1 MRKEN
6 IIVGLD
12 VGTTKVCVVVGRLTK
27 GDLEYCGVSS
37 CPSTGIRKGVIV
49 DVDSTAESIQRAV
62 KSAEALA
69 GVEINAVHAG
79 ISGGHIK
86 GFTSYGAVAVKGKEV
101 TAADVERAIESA
113 KASYVPLDREVLHV
127 IPTGYVLDG
136 QNGIREPAGM
146 AGERLEANVHIV
158 TAAVTS
164 IRNLLR
170 CCERA
175 GVEAADIVFEPIA
188 SAEAILTNDEKE
200 IGVVVVDVGGG
211 TTDIILFKDGWMRN
225 SSVIAVGGNHFTND
239 IAVGLRISIN
249 EAERIKKRFGTAGAI
264 IVNSSEEIESTEA
277 RKEQKITHGRLNEI
291 IMPRAEE
298 LLEMVRKNIM
308 SRQGYS
314 IASAGVVLTG
324 GGALLGGFP
333 RMAEDILGMPV
344 RIGFPRA
351 IKGCRD
357 IANNPMYSTA
367 AGLVRYAISDCST
380 GILEPEACTGIL
392 EKMKDWVKGIF
403 I

>member
-1 MRKEN
+1 LRKEN

-12 VGTTKVCVVVGRLTK
+12 VGTTKVCIVVGRLIK
-27 GDLEYCGVSS
+27 NELEFCGVSS
-37 CPSTGIRKGVIV
+37 CTSTGVRKGVIV
-49 DVDSTAESIQRAV
+49 DVESTAESIKRAV
-62 KSAEALA
+62 KSAEDLA
-69 GVEINAVHAG
+69 GVEINAVHVG

-86 GFTSYGAVAVKGKEV
+86 GFTSCGAVAVKRREV
-101 TAADVERAIESA
+101 TAADVGQAIDSA
-113 KASYVPLDREVLHV
+113 KASYVPLDREILHV
-127 IPTGYVLDG
+127 IPTGYALDG
-136 QNGIREPAGM
+136 QNGIREPEGM
-146 AGERLEANVHIV
+146 TGERLEAKVHIV

-164 IRNLLR
+164 VRNLLR
-170 CCERA
+170 CCEKA
-175 GVEAADIVFEPIA
+175 GVQAVDIVFEPLA

-200 IGVVVVDVGGG
+200 IGVVVADVGGG

-225 SSVIAVGGNHFTND
+225 SSVLAVGGNHFTND
-239 IAVGLRISIN
+239 IAVGLRISVA

-264 IVNSSEEIESTEA
+264 IVKYSEEIESAETEKA
-277 RKEQKITHGRLNEI
+277 QKITHGRLNEI

-298 LLEMVRKNIM
+298 LLEMVRKNIAP
-308 SRQGYS
+308 RYGHN
-314 IASAGVVLTG
+314 IAAAGVVLTG

-344 RIGFPRA
+344 RIGFPRD

-357 IANNPMYSTA
+357 IANNPMYSTG
-367 AGLVRYAISDCST
+367 AGLVRYAVNENYPGMLC
-380 GILEPEACTGIL
+380 PEACTGIF